1 MSTSP
6 SPKKKTSFNVEIG
19 DRGSDNKQI
28 FDLNEI
34 FHIDLSYNFDLLK
47 NLLSTI
53 IKNQKLKDDKIL
65 DLENQ
70 LLDLRISLNEENS
83 KNLDKSK
90 ESKNK
95 QTPKKEIKENID
107 ISTPE
112 IILHQLK
119 PPTKEI
125 ILEESNENPEIVN
138 KIIQN
143 IKGINEYMNETYK
156 VIPDLQKSLQIEN
169 QKRKSLEDII
179 SQLKDKIGKLEKKN
193 SEFDKKIKEIN
204 SKTQDINMA
213 DILKSNISDM
223 ENEEGKNLAIK
234 LITQMENNINGK
246 LKITE
251 GRLNKLEESN
261 FKTTKEIQNIKN
273 AQDLNKRNIS
283 LLKQNNEN
291 MIINIKDLNK
301 RNISLL
307 KQNHENM
314 IIKIKNIEN
323 KINKI
328 GPQIEQKIETETKI
342 IKKEKKEKEEI
353 EESSPK
359 KEEKEKRDSFGSFSK
374 KSETPILD
382 LENNEKIKE
391 IISRISDLEKN
402 VKILPN
408 QMGIEQIKL
417 DISTLKSAIRNCALV
432 NDLKESKEKE
442 EDIQKQLNFIKE
454 QFEDYISNNADH
466 EDLQN
471 IKRKMELLNSK
482 VHELEE
488 NYQLLGN
495 KLNVNNKNKTN
506 ITSYDKYLE
515 TQIFDNFKSQIIKEF
530 SSVNDN
536 FTHLRRLIDNIL
548 ESLKNK
554 PSYRDIKAL
563 EEELNLK
570 YEELKVASSKKF
582 AERIE
587 TTKNFKYL
595 DTQIKNIL
603 QIYIKKEK
611 RSENWLLAKKPI
623 TNLCASC
630 EAYIGEL
637 KDNNSYQPWNKYP
650 LKDPNDK
657 IYRLGN
663 GFSKMLQMVQ
673 LDENDKK
680 NIGMITQQN
689 NNEFIIGNKLLKLD
703 KIDSNFNNEINI
715 GHIKTEINNNNK
727 NLPKIKGNNT
737 ATNFSKKNINE
748 NNNNK
753 NKQGN
758 NLMKENENIDLIDK
772 NDIIS
777 DEDEENKPKI
787 MKITKINKE

>member
-1 MSTSP
+1 
-6 SPKKKTSFNVEIG
+6 
-19 DRGSDNKQI
+19 
-28 FDLNEI
+28 
-34 FHIDLSYNFDLLK
+34 
-47 NLLSTI
+47 
-53 IKNQKLKDDKIL
+53 
-65 DLENQ
+65 
-70 LLDLRISLNEENS
+70 
-83 KNLDKSK
+83 
-90 ESKNK
+90 
-95 QTPKKEIKENID
+95 
-107 ISTPE
+107 
-112 IILHQLK
+112 
-119 PPTKEI
+119 
-125 ILEESNENPEIVN
+125 
-138 KIIQN
+138 
-143 IKGINEYMNETYK
+143 
-156 VIPDLQKSLQIEN
+156 
-169 QKRKSLEDII
+169 
-179 SQLKDKIGKLEKKN
+179 
-193 SEFDKKIKEIN
+193 
-204 SKTQDINMA
+204 
-213 DILKSNISDM
+213 
-223 ENEEGKNLAIK
+223 
-234 LITQMENNINGK
+234 
-246 LKITE
+246 
-251 GRLNKLEESN
+251 
-261 FKTTKEIQNIKN
+261 
-273 AQDLNKRNIS
+273 
-283 LLKQNNEN
+283 
-291 MIINIKDLNK
+291 MIIN
-301 RNISLL
+301 
-307 KQNHENM
+307 
-314 IIKIKNIEN
+314 IKNIEN

-328 GPQIEQKIETETKI
+328 GPEIEQKIETETKI

-442 EDIQKQLNFIKE
+442 EDIQKQLNFLKE
-454 QFEDYISNNADH
+454 QFEDFISNNADH

-471 IKRKMELLNSK
+471 VKRKMELLNSK
-482 VHELEE
+482 VHELDE
-488 NYQLLGN
+488 NYQLLSN
-495 KLNVNNKNKTN
+495 KLNINSKNKTSV
-506 ITSYDKYLE
+506 TSNDKYLE

-536 FTHLRRLIDNIL
+536 FTHLRRLVDNIL

-570 YEELKVASSKKF
+570 YEELKVASNKKF

-650 LKDPNDK
+650 LKDPGDK
-657 IYRLGN
+657 AYRLGN
-663 GFSKMLQMVQ
+663 GFSKMLQMAQ

-680 NIGMITQQN
+680 NAGMATQQN
-689 NNEFIIGNKLLKLD
+689 NHEFNIGSKLLKLD
-703 KIDSNFNNEINI
+703 KVESNLNNNVNL
-715 GHIKTEINNNNK
+715 GQIKTDLNNNNNK
-727 NLPKIKGNNT
+727 SLPKIKGNNT
-737 ATNFSKKNINE
+737 MTNFTKKNNNTVENVGKSKK
-748 NNNNK
+748 
-753 NKQGN
+753 GN
-758 NLMKENENIDLIDK
+758 NLLKEIETSEQLDMKNYSDD
-772 NDIIS
+772 
-777 DEDEENKPKI
+777 DEDRQPKI